1 MTHMDQT
8 EADASGQRIYDE
20 MRERYGE
27 NDPRASGYRSKRWF
41 AREREF
47 VLSAVGGGSGTI
59 LDVGCGSGLVTA
71 PLVRTGRRVI
81 GVDLNRAACE
91 QARRNGLH
99 AVRGNAT
106 ALPLADATVD
116 VVLNVEMFQQCN
128 ADEAAR
134 VLGETARVLRA
145 GGRLI
150 IAWPNRRAWV
160 HRAAGAGLRV
170 LGREGHS
177 GSDLIHHPPSR
188 IRAAAKRAG
197 LELAEWFSIFPP
209 WGMRLRGVGGPLVAL
224 IGSSFIAVFRKG
236 AGAELRAPP

>member
-1 MTHMDQT
+1 MDRN
-8 EADASGQRIYDE
+8 EADASGQRIYDA

-27 NDPRASGYRSKRWF
+27 NDSRASGYCSNRWF

-47 VLSAVGGGSGTI
+47 VLTAVGGGSGTI
-59 LDVGCGSGLVTA
+59 LDVGCGSGLMTA

-81 GVDLNRAACE
+81 GVDLNRAACA
-91 QARRNGLH
+91 QARRNGLQ
-99 AVRGNAT
+99 AVRGDAT

-116 VVLNVEMFQQCN
+116 VVVNVELAQQCS

-150 IAWPNRRAWV
+150 IAWANRKAWV
-160 HRAAGAGLRV
+160 HRANVARLRV
-170 LGREGHS
+170 LGREWHS
-177 GSDLIHHPPSR
+177 DSDIIHHPPSR
-188 IRAAAKRAG
+188 MRAAAERAG

-209 WGMRLRGVGGPLVAL
+209 WGMRLRGVGGPLAAL
-224 IGSSFIAVFRKG
+224 IGSSFVAVFRKG
-236 AGAELRAPP
+236 SGAKLGAPP